1 MKILI
6 TKVTNRLATIKYIE
20 VLHLTNDDLKH
31 FIENAVINNKDIQWF
46 TTTYDGNNNQYNW
59 FYNS

>member
-46 TTTYDGNNNQYNW
+46 TTTYDGNNN
-59 FYNS
+59 